1 MGSFACHCDK
11 EPGQSTY
18 GQRIC
23 FTVMVE
29 RHGGRSVKQGSGLFT
44 QEAERDEYWNGCVHF
59 DLVSEPSQWNA
70 MPTFRVAFSASVK
83 SLWKPTDDLHAQ
95 RVIS

>member
-29 RHGGRSVKQGSGLFT
+29 RHGGGSVKQGLGLFT
-44 QEAERDEYWNGCVHF
+44 QSGSRER
-59 DLVSEPSQWNA
+59 
-70 MPTFRVAFSASVK
+70 
-83 SLWKPTDDLHAQ
+83 
-95 RVIS
+95 